1 MILLR
6 ESILYII
13 AAFALGFAL
22 AWIIRSSGMYKQK
35 KILKSTEG
43 FLESERLKR
52 ETLKNENS
60 MVHRQKQTLE
70 IELSK
75 KLQHAHAILKQM
87 DEDIL
92 LLQKSNEET
101 EALLKAGQPELHEL
115 KLKLIEANNTI
126 ARMKGR

>member
-1 MILLR
+1 MT
-6 ESILYII
+6 ENILYII

-22 AWIIRSSGMYKQK
+22 AWIIRSTGMYKQK

-52 ETLKNENS
+52 ETLKNENT
-60 MVHRQKQTLE
+60 MVHRQKQTVE

-75 KLQHAHAILKQM
+75 KLKDAYAIMKQM

-101 EALLKAGQPELHEL
+101 EALLQSGQPELHDL
-115 KLKLIEANNTI
+115 KLKLMEANNTI
-126 ARMKGR
+126 SRLKGGKTD